1 MVQVLNGVLL
11 PGLQQLDLLP
21 ASVAFLQ
28 YPRSQRQQQDE
39 VECSEATSRGKKLK
53 LRMSCLITPMFNKF
67 TVSNAQVIIF
77 YSLRNRKIVCST
89 SFQIV
94 CLIREPKKN
103 KD

>member
-11 PGLQQLDLLP
+11 PGLQRLDFLP

-39 VECSEATSRGKKLK
+39 VECSEATSREKGGEAKNEL
-53 LRMSCLITPMFNKF
+53 CLIISMYNMF
-67 TVSNAQVIIF
+67 TVSYAQVIIF
-77 YSLRNRKIVCST
+77 SSLANKTVCST

-94 CLIREPKKN
+94 RLIRNTK
-103 KD
+103 